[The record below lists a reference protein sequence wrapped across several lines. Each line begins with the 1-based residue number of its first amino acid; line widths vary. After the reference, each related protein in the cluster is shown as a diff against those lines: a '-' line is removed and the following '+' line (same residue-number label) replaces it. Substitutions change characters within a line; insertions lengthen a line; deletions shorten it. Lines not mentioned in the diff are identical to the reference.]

1 MYDSASTHVP
11 ICFFLSIS
19 IFISLAKSMY
29 YQIFLTA
36 SILMDSWNQLLD
48 YLHPHEHTLQL
59 DDVTISVEV

>member
-1 MYDSASTHVP
+1 
-11 ICFFLSIS
+11 
-19 IFISLAKSMY
+19 MY